1 MRAAGRQ
8 GLTLKNESTSQIG
21 RPRAYAGRAPRAG
34 ADIMLR
40 RRPMTEGCL
49 THRGY
54 VRHIIFQLPP
64 HAHEKRASR
73 LPQRLQFVV
82 RRYNTSLPLLK
93 TIGLFHADERTQR
106 HTQMTESWTTIP
118 EGVW

>member
-1 MRAAGRQ
+1 
-8 GLTLKNESTSQIG
+8 
-21 RPRAYAGRAPRAG
+21 
-34 ADIMLR
+34 
-40 RRPMTEGCL
+40 MTEGCL

-54 VRHIIFQLPP
+54 VRHIIFQLPL

-118 EGVW
+118 EGRLVTYAQAV